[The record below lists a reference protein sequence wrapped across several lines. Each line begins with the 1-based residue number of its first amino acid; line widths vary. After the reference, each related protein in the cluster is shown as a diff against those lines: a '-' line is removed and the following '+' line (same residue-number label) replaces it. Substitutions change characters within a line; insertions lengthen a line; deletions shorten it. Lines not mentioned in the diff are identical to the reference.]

1 MDRHRAARR
10 RLRRGGPH
18 DAQPAE
24 AGPGDDRSGL
34 GRGRPRRRRQGNR
47 RLEVLG
53 AVGLLLPALLD
64 TATVLGPLAA
74 VGLAV
79 LMVGPAVTRARR
91 REYPNI
97 AVNLVLAALAV
108 FIAVQR
114 FGPHAC

>member
-1 MDRHRAARR
+1 VNTVLWIVTALLAVVFAAVGLMKLSR
-10 RLRRGGPH
+10 PK
-18 DAQPAE
+18 PALVTT
-24 AGPGDDRSGL
+24 G
-34 GRGRPRRRRQGNR
+34 QGWA
-47 RLEVLG
+47 EDVPD

-64 TATVLGPLAA
+64 TATVLEPLAA

-79 LMVGPAVTRARR
+79 LMVGPAVTHAHR

-114 FGPHAC
+114 FGPHPC